1 MCYVH
6 LYDMKKLLVLS
17 TCCVLLEYMQWL
29 YITKAAVGDK
39 KLYTN
44 INASTEMSF

>member
-1 MCYVH
+1 
-6 LYDMKKLLVLS
+6 MKKLLVLR

-29 YITKAAVGDK
+29 DITKAAVAGK

-44 INASTEMSF
+44 INSSTKI